1 MKTWRKHENCQQ
13 EIRYKLL
20 AQSATPKILLAT
32 TMWLAILL
40 LLQLTSAS
48 CKNEL
53 LGKSVTGSETFLT
66 EEDFK
71 RAKLIKHNDSEVIDD
86 SELYN
91 PDLPEGDIG
100 SIPSSLSLSSGSNR
114 MKRNAIR
121 LQSRRWPNG
130 RVPYAISDRYDAYSK
145 AIIAAAIAEIQG
157 YTCIRIE
164 PRTAADTDYVF
175 IAPINHCSSEVGR
188 IGGLQYLSLTSHC
201 LHMGSILHEFMH
213 ALGFF
218 HEHVRA
224 DRDNYVDIHWAN
236 IYPPRYDAFR
246 MQTLGDI
253 DHLDTPYDY
262 NSIMHYPSTAF
273 TINGQA
279 TIVPKQSGV
288 SIGQRI
294 GFSATDLLKI
304 NRLYNCLSGDTTT
317 TTEPTTTT
325 VTTTTK
331 CEDASDKCAGILS
344 SGKCESKVMANF
356 VRKNCARTCNKC

>member
-175 IAPINHCSSEVGR
+175 IAPINHCSSELKVDFENEDTR
-188 IGGLQYLSLTSHC
+188 QVKVNKISGGLQYLSLTSHC

-218 HEHVRA
+218 HEH
-224 DRDNYVDIHWAN
+224 
-236 IYPPRYDAFR
+236 DAFR

-325 VTTTTK
+325 
-331 CEDASDKCAGILS
+331 GLS
-344 SGKCESKVMANF
+344 S
-356 VRKNCARTCNKC
+356 